1 MQDFAYA
8 GLGVDAQQ
16 ISILSLPCAFD
27 VAVEVCSLS
36 KMYAMAGWRAGFIIP
51 AHAGLTR
58 SDWLD
63 YQMGSMV
70 TSSIQDAGTVALLSD
85 QSCVA
90 ELAERYASRREIVA
104 GGLREVGLD
113 VFDSDGGI
121 YAWVHAPEDQTG
133 EQFADTL
140 LERASVAALPGTCFG
155 KVGKDYVRF
164 SLLKSEDQLRE
175 AVRRVAAVLA

>member
-1 MQDFAYA
+1 
-8 GLGVDAQQ
+8 
-16 ISILSLPCAFD
+16 
-27 VAVEVCSLS
+27 
-36 KMYAMAGWRAGFIIP
+36 MAGWRAGFI
-51 AHAGLTR
+51 AGNDDIV
-58 SDWLD
+58 SHVKQYH

-70 TSSIQDAGTVALLSD
+70 TSSIQDAGTAALLSD

-90 ELAERYASRREIVA
+90 ELAERYAFRREIVA
-104 GGLREVGLD
+104 GGLREAGLD

-121 YAWVHAPEDQTG
+121 YAWVRAPEDQTG
-133 EQFADTL
+133 EQFADT
-140 LERASVAALPGTCFG
+140 LPGTCFG

>member
-1 MQDFAYA
+1 MRDWGRCAANQHTVAA
-8 GLGVDAQQ
+8 G
-16 ISILSLPCAFD
+16 CFD

-36 KMYAMAGWRAGFIIP
+36 KMYAMAGWRAGFI
-51 AHAGLTR
+51 AGNDDIV
-58 SDWLD
+58 SHVKQYH

-133 EQFADTL
+133 EQFATCCWNVRPSPRC
-140 LERASVAALPGTCFG
+140 RA
-155 KVGKDYVRF
+155 R
-164 SLLKSEDQLRE
+164 
-175 AVRRVAAVLA
+175 VLAKWARITYDSACLNPRTSCVRLCAGWLLC